1 MSSADFDP
9 IAENFKRRES
19 SADTS
24 KLHEVILSLSER
36 GKEKN
41 AGKKARSGRKRLRK
55 GGRYG

>member
-41 AGKKARSGRKRLRK
+41 AGRKRLRK